1 MQKAQTTNDVEDV
14 TMSDVLNLASWDRER
29 NEDELRSFVE
39 RRLRV
44 VGDDMDT

>member
-1 MQKAQTTNDVEDV
+1 MQKAQTNDVEDV

-44 VGDDMDT
+44 VGDDMDA